1 MTLEEAV
8 AYLKEEDLATMAVGT
23 YEVDGNPQ
31 ELYGYSVDHF
41 RRGSH

>member
-23 YEVDGNPQ
+23 YEVDGDFYFMIQ
-31 ELYGYSVDHF
+31 E
-41 RRGSH
+41 